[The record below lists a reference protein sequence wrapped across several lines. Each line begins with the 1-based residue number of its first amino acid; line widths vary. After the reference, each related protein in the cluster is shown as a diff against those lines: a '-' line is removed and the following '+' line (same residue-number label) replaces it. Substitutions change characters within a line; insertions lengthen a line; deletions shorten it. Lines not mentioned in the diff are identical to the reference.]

1 MKHERNSSMTAEQL
15 ADTLPMRLELAD
27 SLEDMQRMRDE
38 VRAAACRELDEVVI
52 PEVMAMEREKAK
64 ILAQAVTQQENE
76 KALERELAKG
86 KGSAARPGAGKQ
98 ARKGKQ

>member
-1 MKHERNSSMTAEQL
+1 MPRFKNGDRDIE
-15 ADTLPMRLELAD
+15 ELAD
-27 SLEDMQRMRDE
+27 ALPAMLETANSLEEMQRMRDE

-76 KALERELAKG
+76 RALERELAKG
-86 KGSAARPGAGKQ
+86 KRSAARPGAGKQ

>member
-1 MKHERNSSMTAEQL
+1 LEAALPVKLENSM
-15 ADTLPMRLELAD
+15 D
-27 SLEDMQRMRDE
+27 LEDMQRMRDE

-64 ILAQAVTQQENE
+64 VLAQAVTQWENE

-86 KGSAARPGAGKQ
+86 AGPRERPGAGKR
-98 ARKGKQ
+98 AGKGKQ

>member
-1 MKHERNSSMTAEQL
+1 MHNRLDELEA
-15 ADTLPMRLELAD
+15 TLPVRLENSMD
-27 SLEDMQRMRDE
+27 LEDMQRMRDE

-64 ILAQAVTQQENE
+64 VLAQAVTQRENE

-98 ARKGKQ
+98 ARKGKR

>member
-1 MKHERNSSMTAEQL
+1 MPHSKSAE
-15 ADTLPMRLELAD
+15 ELAD
-27 SLEDMQRMRDE
+27 ALLGRLEIAGSLEDMQRLRDE

-52 PEVMAMEREKAK
+52 PEVMAMEVEKARV
-64 ILAQAVTQQENE
+64 LAQAVTQQENE
-76 KALERELAKG
+76 RALERGLAKG

>member
-1 MKHERNSSMTAEQL
+1 VRRTH
-15 ADTLPMRLELAD
+15 TLPSRLDELEATLPVRLENSMD
-27 SLEDMQRMRDE
+27 LEDMQRMRDE

-64 ILAQAVTQQENE
+64 VLAEAVTQRENE
-76 KALERELAKG
+76 KALERELVKG
-86 KGSAARPGAGKQ
+86 EGSAARSGVGKR